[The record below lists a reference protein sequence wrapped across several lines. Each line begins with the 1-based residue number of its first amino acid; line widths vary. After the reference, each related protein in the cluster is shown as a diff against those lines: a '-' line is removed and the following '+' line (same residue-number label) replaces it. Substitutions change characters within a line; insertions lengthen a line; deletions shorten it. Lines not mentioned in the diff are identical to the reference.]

1 MRYLLLTHLET
12 FQKIIKIL
20 EEKCNQFYPGAPW
33 LIAHKSILGVNK
45 PNKITL
51 NGQDYVIWQNQKGE
65 VFALDNIC
73 PHMQAPL
80 SDGWI
85 CQDRDTIA
93 CPFHAL
99 EFDGQG
105 RLQQGDKKDTQPI
118 SKSLELIIRNNC
130 IWTYAGFEPRLP
142 IPDLHQKIVDEYE
155 FIGVTGEKSIQGE
168 FLSNLMVNYDYN
180 HQNGTHKEL
189 FKITSCNVSHFEEK
203 GYSAT
208 VKQEL
213 TRANNTLGEILK
225 NPILGI
231 FPETLAN
238 TLEYAFPSTTVLL
251 AKTPIGD
258 IAQIHILY
266 PETEKITKTF
276 ILMYA
281 KVVNPLMK
289 FLFKNS
295 VLQAAATVI
304 EQDTSAVES
313 LYPRQKPKIRLPNE
327 EIMFYAEKLYHNW

>member
-1 MRYLLLTHLET
+1 MEP
-12 FQKIIKIL
+12 IL
-20 EEKCNQFYPGAPW
+20 PGAPW
-33 LIAHKSILGVNK
+33 LIAHKSMLGVNK

-80 SDGWI
+80 SNGWV
-85 CQDRDTIA
+85 CQEKDTIT

-105 RLQQGDKKDTQPI
+105 RLYQGDKKDAQPI
-118 SKSLELIIRNNC
+118 AKPLELIVNNDC
-130 IWTYAGFEPRLP
+130 IWTYAEFEPRLP

-155 FIGVTGEKSIQGE
+155 FIGVAGEKSIQGD

-189 FKITSCNVSHFEEK
+189 FKISSCNVSSFEEK
-203 GYSAT
+203 GYYAK

-213 TRANNTLGEILK
+213 IRSDNTIGEIVK

-231 FPETLAN
+231 FPKTLSN
-238 TLEYAFPSTTVLL
+238 TLKYAFPSTTAFF
-251 AKTPIGD
+251 AKTPIGN

-266 PETEKITKTF
+266 PETEKRTKTF

-281 KVVNPLMK
+281 KNINHLMK

-327 EIMFYAEKLYHNW
+327 EIMFYAEKLYRDW